1 MIGKYKII
9 ALCMSRIHEN
19 FSHDFILRFSHI
31 LKDTDYR
38 LFVYNACSDLSN
50 VESSITAQR
59 FTYDLID
66 YSVVDA
72 LVVYEDRIRNQE
84 ISDEIIEKGLAHDV
98 PVVVLGAAHP
108 GCINVASDDPRGM
121 EKMVRHLIEV
131 HGVRKLHFIAGIK
144 DEHYSDARIAAFR
157 RVLEEKKIPFYDSMV
172 SYGQYWSGPTEEVV
186 EQIIADGKLPEAF
199 VCVNDPTALT
209 TCSVLKRHGIKIPEE
224 VKVTGFDGSLDTMIS
239 RPTVSTVNCSIQEY
253 AEQTLN
259 AIELALEGVRER
271 TILFEPELWKFESC
285 GCGKEDNVWAPEYIL
300 SLKDSLY
307 RFQSDNLRMAEVSAN
322 IQRCESPQEVAKAMI
337 QRNCL
342 FDIHCF
348 VEKDFLDEETTLA
361 EHVSH
366 VEDQKYILLFDSE
379 EEQPFTPRSFN
390 KEEICPN
397 LPWLLQDGRTILFCA
412 LTYLDISLGYLC
424 FSFDNLN
431 LSALLRMPQI
441 STYVGAGIGGYINLR
456 HEHYLNNTI
465 EEMYRV
471 DSLTGLYNRRGF
483 TAEYEKMLAQK
494 SDREPLTVVLTD
506 VDDLKHIND
515 SFGHAAGDIAISTV
529 AKAMLYA
536 CPYGTVSVRFGGD
549 EMMAVCAGEH
559 DIEEIQFRFYH
570 YLKRYNRNKNVE
582 FDINASIG
590 IYVTDVSEKPGF
602 EELMT
607 RADQLM
613 YKEKEKRKAARA
625 RVSE

>member
-31 LKDTDYR
+31 LKNTDYR

-66 YSVVDA
+66 YSVVDV
-72 LVVYEDRIRNQE
+72 LVVYEDRIRNRE
-84 ISDEIIEKGLAHDV
+84 ISDEIITKGLKHNV
-98 PVVVLGAAHP
+98 PVIVLGAEHS
-108 GCINVASDDPRGM
+108 GCINIASDDPRGM

-131 HGVRKLHFIAGIK
+131 HDVHRLHFIAGIP
-144 DEHYSDARIAAFR
+144 DEPYSDARIAAFR
-157 RVLEEKKIPFYDSMV
+157 RVLEEKRIPFDNSMV

-186 EQIIADGKLPEAF
+186 ERIIAEGTLPEAF

-209 TCSVLKRHGIKIPEE
+209 TCSVLKRHGVKIPEQ

-253 AEQTLN
+253 AEQTLH
-259 AIELALEGVRER
+259 AIELAMQGVREK
-271 TILFEPELWKFESC
+271 TILFEPELWEFESC
-285 GCGKEDNVWAPEYIL
+285 GCGKEDNYWAPEYIL

-322 IQRCESPQEVAKAMI
+322 IQRCENPQEVAKAMI

-361 EHVSH
+361 DHVVSD
-366 VEDQKYILLFDSE
+366 VDKKYILLFDSE
-379 EEQPFTPRSFN
+379 EEQPFIPRSFN

-397 LPWLLQDGRTILFCA
+397 LSWLLDDGRTILFCA
-412 LTYLDISLGYLC
+412 LTYLDITLGYIC

-431 LSALLRMPQI
+431 LSALLRIPQI

-471 DSLTGLYNRRGF
+471 DALTGLFNRRGF
-483 TAEYEKMLAQK
+483 SVEYDKLLNK
-494 SDREPLTVVLTD
+494 KDPDEPMTVVLTD

-515 SFGHAAGDIAISTV
+515 AFGHASGDIAISTV

-559 DIEEIQFRFYH
+559 NEEEIRARFYD
-570 YLKRYNRNKNVE
+570 YLDRNNKKNQTGFSV
-582 FDINASIG
+582 NASIG
-590 IYVTDVSEKPGF
+590 IYATDAGERPGF

-613 YKEKEKRKAARA
+613 YKEKQKRKAGKAK
-625 RVSE
+625 